1 MATAIKT
8 KSEWFYY
15 VDNEKRTKRQ
25 YEKKNS
31 LKLSTKLESR
41 ESKLIR
47 SNGMITISAE

>member
-25 YEKKNS
+25 YEKKKFTEIVN
-31 LKLSTKLESR
+31 KIGKQR
-41 ESKLIR
+41 K
-47 SNGMITISAE
+47 